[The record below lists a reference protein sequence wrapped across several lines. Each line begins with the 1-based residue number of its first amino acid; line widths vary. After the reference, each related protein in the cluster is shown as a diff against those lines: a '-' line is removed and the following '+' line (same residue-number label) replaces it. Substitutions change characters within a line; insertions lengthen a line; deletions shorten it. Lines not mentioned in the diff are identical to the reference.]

1 MNNNHIIV
9 LVTVSSKQEAESI
22 AQRLLEEKLIAC
34 ANIVCH
40 VSSLFHWE
48 GKIDHAD
55 EAIIFM
61 KTRKDLFEQLCKK
74 VKSLHSY
81 ELPEIIALP
90 IIAGSKSYLEWID
103 AALK

>member
-1 MNNNHIIV
+1 
-9 LVTVSSKQEAESI
+9 
-22 AQRLLEEKLIAC
+22 
-34 ANIVCH
+34 
-40 VSSLFHWE
+40 
-48 GKIDHAD
+48 
-55 EAIIFM
+55 M